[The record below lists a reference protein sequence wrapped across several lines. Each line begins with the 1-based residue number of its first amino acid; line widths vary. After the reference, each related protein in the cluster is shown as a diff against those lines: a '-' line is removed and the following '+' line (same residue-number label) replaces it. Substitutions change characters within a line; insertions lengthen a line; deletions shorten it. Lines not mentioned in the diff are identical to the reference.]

1 MLEFKPI
8 CSKIKR
14 RNLLVYDQMHH
25 MKCISYN
32 IYYVS
37 LYFWYDNFENDKFKV
52 ASLVVICL
60 IVIGESDKFKL
71 VSPSERQGLYMFNT
85 YYSLESQKVVFLAL
99 TLKDGCYLAS
109 LTHIPVEIRQAQN
122 KLSTIFTA
130 REHIIIFREK

>member
-1 MLEFKPI
+1 
-8 CSKIKR
+8 
-14 RNLLVYDQMHH
+14 MHH

-52 ASLVVICL
+52 AILVVICL

-71 VSPSERQGLYMFNT
+71 VSPSERRGLYMFNT